1 MPLLTRD
8 IERFN
13 GLSLLYW
20 TIMGPHGINRAV
32 QRLEFCDCRRG
43 LGVKIIGGHRQLTGE
58 DFGIYIKRVIGG
70 GLAELD
76 GRLRAGDLILEVN
89 DTSLVGVT
97 NERAVEILRSA
108 SLSNHMSLLVARDDD
123 SRREFYELMDKYGG
137 NCSTLGL
144 QMSPAQQCAGKQAG
158 ILSSD
163 SPQLVTPEN
172 GVTPTSSSYISHSSS
187 LAPRDGIIQLIC
199 VAKATG
205 LGLVI
210 GGGANRP
217 NGPMVFVQEIMVGG
231 DCQKDG
237 RLQVGDQIISINK
250 ESLIGVTYEEARG
263 ILTRTRLR
271 SDQPDPTVEVAF
283 VRRRSSSSSSGPHSP
298 SGGVRLQGKL
308 MGPGSSCTPP
318 GLIPRITS
326 SLNQTSETLPAVDV
340 QVSPVKIRDSH
351 KNPAKEPEGGTNPD
365 GPEPQSRKSPAG
377 SSGHLTPDQLG
388 QAVDLPGLGLR
399 ESQQQMFKSQLPV
412 ERVGNASSADL
423 ERFAQGLVIS
433 QLKEGPELTTNDPT
447 CVPKEP
453 QVRGTKTEMEK
464 LRKEHCEALKEVKRL
479 QEQLKESQRIFL
491 QMEEEVT
498 NAKQKAEQAEEETQ
512 TLRSELQQ
520 VHEVQREARGM
531 EMDYEEVVHLLE
543 AEIAELKAQ
552 KVEAT
557 TNQHG
562 WEELKRKIAVLEC
575 QLRKSEDRQKN
586 LQSSTAKLLAF
597 IENVQN
603 FLQEA
608 GESGR
613 SFSPVETKAAA
624 STSYKKPW
632 ASASLVQEAK
642 ELTRA
647 VRAVLDMDCLPHG
660 WEEAYTDQG
669 IKYYINHLTQTT
681 SWTLNETSV
690 APSIASDLGSE
701 QEGAERVR
709 LPGSSIETEM

>member
-20 TIMGPHGINRAV
+20 IIMGPHGINRAV
-32 QRLEFCDCRRG
+32 QRLDFCDCRRG

-70 GLAELD
+70 SLAEID

-137 NCSTLGL
+137 NYSSLGL

-163 SPQLVTPEN
+163 SPQLLTPEN

-187 LAPRDGIIQLIC
+187 LAPSDGIIQLIC
-199 VAKATG
+199 VAKAAG

-271 SDQPDPTVEVAF
+271 PDPTVEVAF

-308 MGPGSSCTPP
+308 MGPGSLCAQP

-326 SLNQTSETLPAVDV
+326 SLNPTSETLPAVDV
-340 QVSPVKIRDSH
+340 QVSPVMIRDSH
-351 KNPAKEPEGGTNPD
+351 KSSNPVKEPEGGTEPNPD
-365 GPEPQSRKSPAG
+365 GPEPQARKCPS
-377 SSGHLTPDQLG
+377 SCSGHLTLDQVD
-388 QAVDLPGLGLR
+388 QAVDLPGLDLR
-399 ESQQQMFKSQLPV
+399 ESQLPL
-412 ERVGNASSADL
+412 ERVGNVSTADF
-423 ERFAQGLVIS
+423 ERFTRGLVIS
-433 QLKEGPELTTNDPT
+433 QLKEGPEFTPDDPT
-447 CVPKEP
+447 CLLQDT

-479 QEQLKESQRIFL
+479 QEQLKESQRVCL

-498 NAKQKAEQAEEETQ
+498 KAKQRAEQAEEETQ
-512 TLRSELQQ
+512 ALRSEIQE
-520 VHEVQREARGM
+520 VHEVQKEARGM
-531 EMDYEEVVHLLE
+531 EMDYEEVVRLLE

-552 KVEAT
+552 KAEST

-562 WEELKRKIAVLEC
+562 WEELKKKIAVLEC
-575 QLRKSEDRQKN
+575 QLRKSEERQTN

-597 IENVQN
+597 TENVQN

-608 GESGR
+608 GQSGR
-613 SFSPVETKAAA
+613 SFSPAETKAAA
-624 STSYKKPW
+624 SACYKKPW
-632 ASASLVQEAK
+632 ASASLLQEAK
-642 ELTRA
+642 ELNKA
-647 VRAVLDMDCLPHG
+647 VRAVLDMD
-660 WEEAYTDQG
+660 
-669 IKYYINHLTQTT
+669 
-681 SWTLNETSV
+681 
-690 APSIASDLGSE
+690 
-701 QEGAERVR
+701 
-709 LPGSSIETEM
+709 SSTC